1 MYTHEA
7 LNLFSGETDQ
17 ATVRLYGEHAKAFRS
32 TSLTHTIHRQAA
44 FGIFTEV
51 IRHELCWCKDGKA
64 ANQRLTPTWAPTAVE
79 DMVDSI
85 LIVGYVAY
93 KLKSSTI
100 VIAPPASLDLVW
112 DGTEWGLAPA
122 HADEWSLI
130 MHTTPHRPPD
140 GGAAI
145 YRTAAALAAP
155 DTLRYDE
162 MSANISRRDHYNSR
176 PAVFTSVDSKLKNTN
191 GGSRQW
197 FQQAT
202 SADAAAMRNLDVD
215 TSFQSLI
222 AKRSDT
228 INRLEEM
235 TALHRE
241 RLAPSAPVVP
251 SGIPAPVGNMHHQEH
266 IVTDG
271 REAVPSRQLLSLADG
286 EHIWNKLA
294 FDIFFA
300 YRVPPQVLGIN
311 INAER
316 TSINPRLNELVLNMF
331 FFTVS
336 RIREVITAVF
346 AAHPVAGATLGF
358 IPTVAKADLDRIG
371 PALKRDRAAAFYAGA
386 YGLDTAAIDPARLG
400 LLEDTTNKRTKLRH
414 RDEEGDGEMK
424 D

>member
-1 MYTHEA
+1 MFKHEP
-7 LNLFSGETDQ
+7 LTLFSKNTNDNS
-17 ATVRLYGEHAKAFRS
+17 AVRLYGEHAVAFRN

-51 IRHELCWCKDGKA
+51 VRHTLCWCKGAKMA
-64 ANQRLTPTWAPTAVE
+64 SATLTPDWAHAVVE

-85 LIVGYVAY
+85 LIVGYIAY
-93 KLKSSTI
+93 KI
-100 VIAPPASLDLVW
+100 VKGKIVVAPPASLDLVW
-112 DGTEWGLAPA
+112 SGTEWTIAPSKE
-122 HADEWSLI
+122 DEWTLA
-130 MHTTPHRPPD
+130 MHTAPHRPPN
-140 GGAAI
+140 GGAAV
-145 YRTAAALAAP
+145 YRTAAALSAA
-155 DTLRYDE
+155 DTRRYDE

-176 PAVFTSVDSKLKNTN
+176 PAIFTSIDSKLKNTN

-222 AKRSDT
+222 AKRADT
-228 INRLEEM
+228 VSRLQEM

-241 RLAPSAPVVP
+241 RLAPAAPTVP
-251 SGIPAPVGNMHHQEH
+251 TGVPDPIGNMHHQEH

-271 REAVPSRQLLSLADG
+271 REATPSRQLLSLADG

-336 RIREVITAVF
+336 RIRTVITTIF
-346 AAHPVAGATLGF
+346 EHHKVAGAVLTF
-358 IPTVAKADLDRIG
+358 VPTVAKADLDRIG
-371 PALKRDRAAAFYAGA
+371 PALKRDRAAAFYAEA
-386 YGLDTAAIDPARLG
+386 YNIDEDVIDPKRLA
-400 LLEDTTNKRTKLRH
+400 LLDPDGRNHTLH
-414 RDEEGDGEMK
+414 RDDEGDGKLKE
-424 D
+424 